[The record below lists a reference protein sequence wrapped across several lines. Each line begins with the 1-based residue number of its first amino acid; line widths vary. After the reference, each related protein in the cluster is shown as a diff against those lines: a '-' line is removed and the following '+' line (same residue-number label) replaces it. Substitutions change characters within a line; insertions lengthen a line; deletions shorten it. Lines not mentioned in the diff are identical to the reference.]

1 MAALLILQTV
11 RANAKPHIRITVATA
26 NLFRQT
32 MVVRPIG
39 PTVLPSVRLQNLT
52 TVITEQI
59 IAAFMVV
66 NRLGA
71 IVAANV
77 KVVMQ
82 TTAEM

>member
-11 RANAKPHIRITVATA
+11 QANAKPHIRITAATV
-26 NLFRQT
+26 NLCLQT
-32 MVVRPIG
+32 MVAKPIG